1 MKNHTEILEAL
12 KEELKNHSVSIKEYE
27 NQIFP
32 KIVKFEWATEP
43 QVHLELL
50 KIERA
55 RLPKG
60 KIYTEKNDNTPIKL
74 GYDIQDRIIFEEE
87 EEKYRMFISYKD
99 NSVWGYKFSDGKIDR
114 IEYQTLEKG
123 IPKTFASYEEGVVNT
138 VDKYEYLNERL
149 VKINSYSSY
158 EAFGYSPQM
167 PNYHVAYNKLG
178 DISEIKR
185 KDEPSD
191 FFPNGQDLIIY
202 KKHNY
207 SIKALTEILISELV
221 ELIKQDLQNQNF
233 NQKKLLLIFISNSFN
248 SDDWFPPR
256 FSIIKPKNLMK
267 LDVTIDELIDL
278 NLVFTDYP
286 VSDKLVES
294 SNLLMQEIEL
304 KEKYETPY
312 KILIKAAKEIKS
324 WWSKSNEKNDN
335 LIILPLDFPD
345 DYYESILSALQRI
358 YSNNEI
364 KKIEITDAN
373 NG

>member
-1 MKNHTEILEAL
+1 MKNHIEILEDL
-12 KEELKNHSVSIKEYE
+12 KEELDNHSVSVKEYE

-32 KIVKFEWATEP
+32 KIVKFNWATEP
-43 QVHLELL
+43 QLHLELL

-55 RLPKG
+55 RLPQG
-60 KIYTEKNDNTPIKL
+60 KIYTEKNNNTTIKL
-74 GYDIQDRIIFEEE
+74 GYDSHNRIIFQEEE
-87 EEKYRMFISYKD
+87 RYKFFIFYKD

-114 IEYQTLEKG
+114 IEYQTLEQG
-123 IPKTFASYEEGVVNT
+123 IPKTFASYEKGVVNT
-138 VDKYEYLNERL
+138 VDKYEYRNERL

-158 EAFGYSPQM
+158 EAFGYNPQM
-167 PNYHVAYNKLG
+167 PNYHITYNKLG

-191 FFPNGQDLIIY
+191 FFPNGQDLTIY

-221 ELIKQDLQNQNF
+221 ELIKQGLQNQNF

-256 FSIIKPKNLMK
+256 FSIIKPKGFMK

-278 NLVFTDYP
+278 DLVFSEYP

-324 WWSKSNEKNDN
+324 WWSKSNEKIDN

-358 YSNNEI
+358 YSKNEI
-364 KKIEITDAN
+364 KKIEKN
-373 NG
+373 